1 MKAYLITYSNNRN
14 TKIDQW
20 LLRAENQQQA
30 EQMFWQHHDSSEIEI
45 DDIEED
51 Q

>member
-1 MKAYLITYSNNRN
+1 MKTYLITYSNNRN

-20 LLRAENQQQA
+20 LLQAENQEHA
-30 EQMFWQHHDSSEIEI
+30 EQLFWQHHNRDVVAI
-45 DDIEED
+45 DDCEED